1 MLSGSVGMAEVAAL
15 VGDTARAQML
25 DALVDGRALTAGE
38 LAYTAR
44 VSPPTASAH
53 LAKLLDGG
61 LITVIKQGRHRYY
74 RLASASVGRMLE
86 SIMLVA
92 AMDSPPRYRPRSARE
107 EALRYARSC
116 YDHLAGQLGVA
127 IADALVRREH
137 VSLGDDGGTV
147 TPSGAALMRG
157 LGIDMAEPQRGRV
170 FCRPCLDWTERRP
183 HLAGVLGARLLC
195 RCFELGWIERGRD
208 SRAIKVTPRGR
219 DGLQEQLGVELPA
232 PPKAR
237 AV

>member
-1 MLSGSVGMAEVAAL
+1 MAEVAAL

-38 LAYTAR
+38 LAYAAR
-44 VSPPTASAH
+44 VTPPTASAH

-61 LITVIKQGRHRYY
+61 LVTVIRQGRHRYY

-92 AMDSPPRYRPRSARE
+92 AVDSPPRYRPRSARE
-107 EALRYARSC
+107 SALRFARSC

-137 VSLGDDGGTV
+137 VRLGEDGGSV
-147 TPSGAALMRG
+147 TPSGAALLRG
-157 LGIDMAEPQRGRV
+157 LGIDMAEPARGRV

-208 SRAIKVTPRGR
+208 SRAIKLTPHGR
-219 DGLQEQLGVELPA
+219 VGLHETMGVELPSPA
-232 PPKAR
+232 NAEPAAIPA
-237 AV
+237 AGT